1 MRKLKKWFHLITFGE
16 EKQYLK
22 FIGWMLLDSIVASV
36 PFTVLMMVIWV
47 LLNPVMN
54 VGATYDSRMLWIL
67 TAVLAVQTVIYIF
80 IRRKTYMDI
89 CVGHSEALKSARL
102 RMGGHL
108 KQLSMGFFSNHDA
121 GKLSTIL
128 VQDYDE
134 VEQTSSMIV
143 ANISVITIR
152 LLLGII
158 MVMAFQWKM
167 GLAMFA
173 VIPLAVPFAV
183 ISYRRVRKSGAE
195 LIETREKTSSL
206 ILEFVGGINTLKAYN
221 QAGDKFD
228 KLKRTLAQFRDVSKM
243 QERAGG
249 PVSMIGR
256 GILFMGIGV
265 VMAVGA
271 KLFVSGEISAFF
283 YIMCLLAAL
292 VLYEPLIQM
301 LVLIVT
307 LGRTNRAAERINRLY
322 EETVLPVTADKMT
335 DYATIELKNVSF
347 GYHEGEPVLSDINLT
362 FPQNTLTALVG
373 PSGSGKST
381 VTRLGARFWDVS
393 EGEITVGGVGLNEMT
408 QETLLSKLSMVFQD
422 VYLFHDTV
430 EENIR
435 TGRAG
440 ASHEE
445 IVAAAKMAAC
455 HDFIMQLPDG
465 YNTVVGEG
473 RSTLSGGEKQRIS
486 IARAI
491 LKDAPIVLLDEAT
504 ASLDPENEVLIQ
516 KAISSLVQNKT
527 VIVIAHRLQSVKNA
541 DNIVVLNHGRVEEQ
555 GTHEELLQSDGLYQ
569 ALWTEQDKAAGWKIA
584 K

>member
-1 MRKLKKWFHLITFGE
+1 
-16 EKQYLK
+16 
-22 FIGWMLLDSIVASV
+22 
-36 PFTVLMMVIWV
+36 
-47 LLNPVMN
+47 
-54 VGATYDSRMLWIL
+54 
-67 TAVLAVQTVIYIF
+67 
-80 IRRKTYMDI
+80 
-89 CVGHSEALKSARL
+89 
-102 RMGGHL
+102 
-108 KQLSMGFFSNHDA
+108 
-121 GKLSTIL
+121 
-128 VQDYDE
+128 
-134 VEQTSSMIV
+134 
-143 ANISVITIR
+143 
-152 LLLGII
+152 
-158 MVMAFQWKM
+158 
-167 GLAMFA
+167 
-173 VIPLAVPFAV
+173 
-183 ISYRRVRKSGAE
+183 
-195 LIETREKTSSL
+195 
-206 ILEFVGGINTLKAYN
+206 
-221 QAGDKFD
+221 
-228 KLKRTLAQFRDVSKM
+228 
-243 QERAGG
+243 
-249 PVSMIGR
+249 
-256 GILFMGIGV
+256 MGIGV

-408 QETLLSKLSMVFQD
+408 QEMLLSKLSMVFQD